1 QQTKEMVEKYKDATS
16 GYQLGYFDPEGPPGG
31 IGPKLKG
38 QKGNFYTD
46 VAVGLGPQNDY
57 LLNKLTQLRV
67 GGDPQLGDKMGPWYH
82 IFGVLHLSAV
92 AEGGRLTAKTWAE
105 AENLL
110 RHAPGFSSGPDYF
123 KELMNSIVGGRC
135 GEILDEIEDNIPPD
149 PPPESDPPS
158 EPDPPPQH
166 IVVNNTKKDW
176 FCTNRPNIG
185 TPMPISPLARK
196 Q

>member
-1 QQTKEMVEKYKDATS
+1 MS
-16 GYQLGYFDPEGPPGG
+16 
-31 IGPKLKG
+31 
-38 QKGNFYTD
+38 
-46 VAVGLGPQNDY
+46 
-57 LLNKLTQLRV
+57 
-67 GGDPQLGDKMGPWYH
+67 
-82 IFGVLHLSAV
+82 SV
-92 AEGGRLTAKTWAE
+92 AEGGRITAKTWAE

-135 GEILDEIEDNIPPD
+135 GEILDEIENNMPPD
-149 PPPESDPPS
+149 PPPP
-158 EPDPPPQH
+158 PDPSPQH
-166 IVVNNTKKDW
+166 IVVNNEKKDW